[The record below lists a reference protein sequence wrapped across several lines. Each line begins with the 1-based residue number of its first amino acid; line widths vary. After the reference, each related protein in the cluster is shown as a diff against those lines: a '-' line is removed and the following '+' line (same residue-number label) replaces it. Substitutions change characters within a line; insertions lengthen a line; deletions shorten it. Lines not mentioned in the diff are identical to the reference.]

1 MNKLLLSQKEI
12 QETVPAFDEHL
23 LFALERRYF
32 DFLRPDRLELCENV
46 AESNFDYRTDLR
58 MIRMDEISHE
68 GEADLGLHLMHF
80 QNVLASMKDDSHNV
94 ISVIHG
100 DKQKTSLYYGLAK
113 RRDRA
118 GTLGTD
124 QYARMLG
131 QTIHGN
137 FLGAKF
143 KPLSAV
149 ETQNEVV
156 VPLLDH
162 GEVTAF
168 TGIPSLRDSKGPY
181 VQGID
186 RFIEAMR
193 GENYVL
199 LCIAEPVGVPMVDGM
214 VKNLFDLSSDVHA
227 NVKATVQKMKGSSDT
242 VNIGM
247 FGMRG
252 VMNSS
257 TGGTAETDGT
267 TDSQSETIGTQEGS
281 TRLGS
286 GGALIAAGGAA
297 SMAVGGLL
305 GGLVGSIVPGAGTI
319 IGATLGAKIGGI
331 FGSVAAPMAAS
342 AMGMPLASSVGRSI
356 ANTNTASQMHSF
368 TRSIANTAGN
378 TLGGG
383 GFGGYAKG
391 WNRSS
396 SVSQEVLNRTAMHC
410 EQLCESYIRRLQRGK
425 NLGFWNV
432 GIYLLTSDKYTQ
444 LRGQGLLRA
453 SLAGDETYWEP
464 IRALPLQTDAVMAY
478 LANFNNPQYNLLRY
492 GIQKNE
498 LNDSIGWGVRIA
510 NMAKKIASGSV
521 DRLISIIANTDDKTS
536 TDILEKIRREPAQ
549 YSQEVLDKAWEEIE
563 STNLGHPLG
572 PVLGGIGT
580 PLNTEELSIVMNLPR
595 REVQGITLREAPAFG
610 VNYAPLSENALRI
623 GRVVHKR
630 KPLDELPYQIPRS
643 LLQKHAFVCGVTG
656 SGKTNTCIRLLR
668 DIELPFM
675 VIEPAKTE
683 YRQMLKKMPD
693 LKIFTLGTESISPF
707 RINPFEFV
715 PGCELLTHIDS
726 LKAVFSAAFPMYAA
740 MPYMLE
746 EAIIGIYQDKG
757 WELAT
762 SSNRYL
768 DNIESEHFYDYLPT
782 LQDLLEK
789 IDDVVNSK
797 KYAIEQTMNY
807 SAALKARISSLL
819 TGSKGLMLNTRRS
832 TPIEKLLNNK
842 VVLELKYIGD
852 DEEKCFLMGLLLS
865 AIYEYREKRG
875 GIGSSLK
882 HVLLIEESHRL
893 LKRVPDYVSPEV
905 GNSRGKAV
913 ETFTNVISEIR
924 EFGQGIIVVD
934 QIPSKLAEDV
944 IKNTNVKIIH
954 RTLAKDDRDYV
965 GATMNLTD
973 EQSRELCLL
982 EPGQAVIH
990 REGMDKAFLV
1000 QIDLEKEPGCQILDD
1015 NAISNDMQSFHREN
1029 SFVFMRYPG
1038 FEKIPGIATFY
1049 ARQDFRKFHEELYL
1063 GIIGAFLLVLSGE
1076 AENLETIRASF
1087 RQQLQRRVRRS
1098 ETVDVACHAI
1108 FYMSA
1113 LFSSL
1118 NSTYPGCYDKCI
1130 SMNKEFVD
1138 YWFNNKGN
1146 LEKIR
1151 SDMKYLLMHD
1161 HLTAPFFGYYI
1172 NKIDGETPKRLFAS
1186 WEDSDQDYSTL
1197 DDFLEEG
1204 IKTLLFDSTISIKSK
1219 KALRE
1224 DFLWTVLAGN
1234 PRRSII
1240 MKKMAN

>member
-32 DFLRPDRLELCENV
+32 DFLRPERLELCENV

-68 GEADLGLHLMHF
+68 GQADLGLHLMHF
-80 QNVLASMKDDSHNV
+80 QNVLAAMKDDSHNV
-94 ISVIHG
+94 VSVIHG
-100 DKQKTSLYYGLAK
+100 NGLKTSLYYGLAK

-143 KPLSAV
+143 NPLSAV
-149 ETQNEVV
+149 ETHNEVV
-156 VPLLDH
+156 IPLLDH
-162 GEVTAF
+162 REVTAF
-168 TGIPSLRDSKGPY
+168 PGIPSLRDAKGPY

-193 GENYVL
+193 GEDYVL
-199 LCIAEPVGVPMVDGM
+199 VCIAEPVGVPMVDGM

-227 NVKATVQKMKGSSDT
+227 SVKATVQKMKGSSDT
-242 VNIGM
+242 VNVGM

-252 VMNSS
+252 VMDSR
-257 TGGTAETDGT
+257 TEGTAETEGT
-267 TDSQSETIGTQEGS
+267 TLSETTTRTDATSATRMGGGTA
-281 TRLGS
+281 T
-286 GGALIAAGGAA
+286 GAVTGLLAAAGSA
-297 SMAVGGLL
+297 GL
-305 GGLVGSIVPGAGTI
+305 
-319 IGATLGAKIGGI
+319 LGAKIGAILGPIGVVGGI
-331 FGSVAAPMAAS
+331 ALGSAIGAAGAFITKANLFTSTTAS
-342 AMGMPLASSVGRSI
+342 ESL
-356 ANTNTASQMHSF
+356 ANTTSRMHSF

-383 GFGGYAKG
+383 GFGGYARG

-410 EQLCESYIRRLQRGK
+410 EQLCESYIKRLQRGK

-432 GIYLLTSDKYTQ
+432 GIYLMTSDKYTQ

-464 IRALPLQTDAVMAY
+464 IRALPLQTDAVMTY
-478 LANFNNPQYNLLRY
+478 LANFNNPQYNVLRY

-498 LNDSIGWGVRIA
+498 LDESIGMGVRIA
-510 NMAKKIASGSV
+510 NLAKKIAFGSV
-521 DRLISIIANTDDKTS
+521 DRLMGMLVKADDETS
-536 TDILEKIRREPAQ
+536 TEILEKIRREPAE
-549 YSQEVLDKAWEEIE
+549 YAPEVLDKAWKEIE

-595 REVQGITLREAPAFG
+595 REVQGITLREAPTFG
-610 VNYAPLSENALRI
+610 VNYAPPSENAIRI

-668 DIELPFM
+668 DVELPFM

-683 YRQMLKKMPD
+683 YRHMLKKMPD
-693 LKIFTLGTESISPF
+693 LKVFTLGTESISPF

-715 PGCELLTHIDS
+715 PGSELLTHIDS

-768 DNIESEHFYDYLPT
+768 DTLEDERFYDYLPT
-782 LQDLLEK
+782 LQDLFEK
-789 IDDVVNSK
+789 VDDVVNSK
-797 KYAIEQTMNY
+797 RYAAEQTMNY

-832 TPIEKLLNNK
+832 TPMETLLNSK

-852 DEEKCFLMGLLLS
+852 DEEKCFLMGLILS

-875 GIGSSLK
+875 GVGSSLK
-882 HVLLIEESHRL
+882 HILLIEEAHRL
-893 LKRVPDYVSPEV
+893 LKRVPEYVSPEV

-924 EFGQGIIVVD
+924 EFGQGLIVVD

-944 IKNTNVKIIH
+944 IKNTNIKIVH

-982 EPGQAVIH
+982 EPGQVVIH

-1000 QIDLEKEPGCQILDD
+1000 QIDLEKETGALLVDD
-1015 NAISNDMQSFHREN
+1015 EMIRKAMEEFHQSN

-1038 FEKIPGIATFY
+1038 FEKMSGISTAY
-1049 ARQDFRKFHEELYL
+1049 AQQDFRNFHNELY
-1063 GIIGAFLLVLSGE
+1063 IAVIGAFMLMLSGE
-1076 AENLETIRASF
+1076 VEKLDGIRNAF
-1087 RQQLQRRVRRS
+1087 IEQFQRRVRREEKLS
-1098 ETVDVACHAI
+1098 SASHLI
-1108 FYMSA
+1108 FYASN
-1113 LFSSL
+1113 LFANL
-1118 NSTYPGCYDKCI
+1118 NSIYPGCCDRCI
-1130 SMNKEFVD
+1130 SMHRQFID
-1138 YWFNNKGN
+1138 FWFDDNGN
-1146 LEKIR
+1146 VEKLR
-1151 SDMKYLLMHD
+1151 SDMHYLLMHD
-1161 HLTAPFFGYYI
+1161 HLTVPLFGYFI
-1172 NKIDGETPKRLFAS
+1172 NKIDGETPKRLLDS
-1186 WEDSDQDYSTL
+1186 WEGSAQDYKALNEYL
-1197 DDFLEEG
+1197 DGG
-1204 IKTLLFDSTISIKSK
+1204 IRSMVSNTLLSESAKRM
-1219 KALRE
+1219 LRR
-1224 DFLWTVLAGN
+1224 DFAWTVFAGD
-1234 PRRSII
+1234 PRRSMVMEKIGV
-1240 MKKMAN
+1240 